1 MPFEKVNINRHII
14 DRLGFDLKKINSGI
28 LQIKNS
34 PRKVKQMPV
43 EWSSND
49 EYLRV
54 GPLAF
59 IKYDFPDSVKE
70 VRQRLGEDFLG
81 KWGKNI
87 LFYVPQDPRW
97 GIRGGPKAANWAPA
111 PFISTYTVPVIAAM
125 LFKGCAGQSVTDFG
139 SGYGILALLALR
151 LGAGRVH
158 AIEKYEDAVYRATG
172 VLGVNGY
179 SSENIGPESAPIK
192 FLNQSFGRTQIAED
206 PQSLGLPKEISK
218 TADMVV
224 ANIGAAYGSAHED
237 IIEAA
242 GAWPKCK
249 TLILG
254 GYTIPY
260 YDNAHGERESIL
272 DQMAAAGFVS
282 QTEIEFR
289 YVHGLS
295 DRGADAWGSKFSF
308 IGVK

>member
-14 DRLGFDLKKINSGI
+14 DRFRFDPKSIKSGI
-28 LQIKNS
+28 IQIKNN
-34 PRKVKQMPV
+34 PHKVKQMPV

-49 EYLRV
+49 EYLRI

-70 VRQRLGEDFLG
+70 VRQKLGEEALR
-81 KWGKNI
+81 KWGNNI

-97 GIRGGPKAANWAPA
+97 GIRGGSKAANWAPA

-139 SGYGILALLALR
+139 SGYGILSLLALR

-158 AIEKYEDAVYRATG
+158 AIEKYEDAVYRAAG
-172 VLGVNGY
+172 VMEVNGY
-179 SSENIGPESAPIK
+179 SSENIGPQSAPIK
-192 FLNQSFGRTQIAED
+192 FLNQSFGRPEMTEN
-206 PQSLGLPKEISK
+206 PQSLGLPKELIE
-218 TADMVV
+218 TTDVAV
-224 ANIGAAYGSAHED
+224 ANIGSAYGSAHED

-254 GYTIPY
+254 GYTSPY
-260 YDNAHGERESIL
+260 YDNDRGKRESIL
-272 DQMAAAGFVS
+272 DQMATAGFVS

-289 YVHGLS
+289 YAHGIN
-295 DRGADAWGSKFSF
+295 DRGAEAWGSKYSF